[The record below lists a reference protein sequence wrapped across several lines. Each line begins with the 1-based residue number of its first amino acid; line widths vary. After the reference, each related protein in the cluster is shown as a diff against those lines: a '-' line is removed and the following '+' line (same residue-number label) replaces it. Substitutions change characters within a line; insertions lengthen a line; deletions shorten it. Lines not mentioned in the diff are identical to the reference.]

1 MLVTAKCKEEWQ
13 LKIPAVVHTDGTS
26 RYQSV
31 TEEMNKD
38 YHDIISLFY
47 KESGLPV
54 VLNTSFNG
62 PGEPIVETPWDA
74 LNAYI
79 NTNLPA
85 VVIENTIIVKRDYRI
100 Y

>member
-1 MLVTAKCKEEWQ
+1 
-13 LKIPAVVHTDGTS
+13 
-26 RYQSV
+26 
-31 TEEMNKD
+31 MNKD
-38 YHDIISLFY
+38 YYDIISLFY